1 MPSKL
6 YGDIEALKRT
16 AYFLDVIGV
25 TVYSKEDGWMHTVF
39 LLTSIQHG
47 LDL

>member
-25 TVYSKEDGWMHTVF
+25 TVYSKG
-39 LLTSIQHG
+39 LLPRGDERDSV
-47 LDL
+47 L